1 MDVHAGHLTELQR
14 STERGVL
21 YLRAVAFGPL
31 DLDQVASC
39 GLLPLAAC
47 CLLPRL
53 D

>member
-14 STERGVL
+14 STERGVEC
-21 YLRAVAFGPL
+21 AVAFGPL